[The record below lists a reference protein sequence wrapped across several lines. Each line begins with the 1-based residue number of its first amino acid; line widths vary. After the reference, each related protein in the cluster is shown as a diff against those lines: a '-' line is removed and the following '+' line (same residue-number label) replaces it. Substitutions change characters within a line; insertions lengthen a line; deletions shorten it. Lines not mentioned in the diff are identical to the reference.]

1 MSVRLRLTLWYS
13 GVLAFT
19 LLLLGLLLYTTM
31 SSLLLRDVDRNLAT
45 QASGILRS
53 TQIQILEPFH
63 QMVVQIPPLNTFA
76 TAGLMVQVYDLNGEV
91 RARSANLGGQTLPF
105 QPLDGGQEPPQRP
118 VFATYGDGR
127 GALRTYQVPIVL
139 GDGKVVGV
147 LEVAQPLLG
156 LAETLERLR
165 FLLVAGSLL
174 TVLAAGAVGW
184 LLASLALSPIDRI
197 TQAARAIGRSRDFSR
212 RVAYEGPQD
221 EIGTLVGTFNQMLE
235 GLQSAHDA
243 LRQSY
248 EAQRRFLADVSHEL
262 RTPLTVVRG
271 NVEYLRR
278 AGGLTGDEEAALQD
292 IGDESERMSRLVS
305 DLLLLARA
313 DAGQHLRL
321 EPAEPVTILR
331 SALRQARVFRP
342 GVQIVGEG
350 LESLE
355 GVRIRCQPDYFKE
368 LFMILLDNAVRHSPP
383 GGTVRLE
390 ARREEEWLELAV
402 RDQGPGIPPEEQERI
417 FERFYRGRAENGRA
431 RDGTGLGLSI
441 ARWIVQEHGGTI
453 RVESREGQGARFVVR
468 VPLLAPADGAR
479 DRLAAPP
486 AVPSA

>member
-45 QASGILRS
+45 QASSILRS
-53 TQIQILEPFH
+53 TQIQLVEPF

-76 TAGLMVQVYDLNGEV
+76 TAGLMVQVYDLGGNV
-91 RARSANLGGQTLPF
+91 RARSANLGDQTLPF
-105 QPLDGGQEPPQRP
+105 ERLGARRSAPEHP
-118 VFATYGDGR
+118 VFVTYGEGR
-127 GALRTYQVPIVL
+127 SALRTYQVPITI

-165 FLLVAGSLL
+165 FLLIAGSLL
-174 TVLAAGAVGW
+174 TVVAAGAVGW

-197 TQAARAIGRSRDFSR
+197 TQAARSIGRSRDFSR

-221 EIGTLVGTFNQMLE
+221 EIGTLVATFNQMLE
-235 GLQSAHDA
+235 GLQAAHDA
-243 LRQSY
+243 LQQSY
-248 EAQRRFLADVSHEL
+248 DAQRRFLADVSHEL

-278 AGGLTGDEEAALQD
+278 TGGLTGDEEAALQD

-321 EPAEPVTILR
+321 DPVEPVTILR

-342 GVQIVGEG
+342 DVQIVGDG
-350 LESLE
+350 LERIE
-355 GVRIRCQPDYFKE
+355 GSRIRCQPDYFKE

-390 ARREEEWLELAV
+390 ARRDGEWLELAV

-441 ARWIVQEHGGTI
+441 ARWIAQEHGGSI
-453 RVESREGQGARFVVR
+453 RVESQVGQGARFVVR
-468 VPLLAPADGAR
+468 VPLLARAEEASG
-479 DRLAAPP
+479 RLAAPP